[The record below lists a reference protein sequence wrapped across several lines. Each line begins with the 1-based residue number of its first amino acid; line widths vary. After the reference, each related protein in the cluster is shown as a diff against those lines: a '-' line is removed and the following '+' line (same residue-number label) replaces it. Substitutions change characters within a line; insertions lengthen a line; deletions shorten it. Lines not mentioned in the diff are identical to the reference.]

1 MEVVLH
7 YGPMTTTSLL
17 NDLALRDD
25 IVALLE
31 QNDRRVP
38 ISLIGREIFR
48 FRNPR
53 VAYLRHLLL
62 QLFADDPRL
71 VVREDDSLELLP
83 DEREF
88 APLSAN
94 EYIVLDVETTGMNPR
109 IDRVTEISAF
119 RITRREPR
127 APLGIADE
135 FTTLI
140 QPEREIPPSITLM
153 TGITNE
159 MVARAPRFCEI
170 ADELIAFIG
179 PRVIVAHNASF
190 DTSFLNAEI
199 SRTYGRRLGNLC
211 LCTLKLSRSLF
222 PELANHKLPT
232 LAYYLGIEMENHHRA
247 RDDAWATAKMFLRML
262 DLLEDRGI
270 GTVFEAM
277 EFHRKRASRRSLPH
291 KDRFV

>member
-1 MEVVLH
+1 MEFVLH

-31 QNDRRVP
+31 ENDRRIP

-53 VAYLRHLLL
+53 VAHLRHLLL
-62 QLFADDPRL
+62 RLFADDPRL
-71 VVREDDSLELLP
+71 VVREDDYLELLP

-88 APLSAN
+88 APLSAS

-119 RITRREPR
+119 RIARREPR
-127 APLGIADE
+127 APLSITDE

-140 QPEREIPPSITLM
+140 RPEREIPPSITLM

-179 PRVIVAHNASF
+179 SRVIVAHNASF
-190 DTSFLNAEI
+190 DTNFLNAEI
-199 SRTYGRRLGNLC
+199 GRTYGQRLGNLC

-232 LAYYLGIEMENHHRA
+232 IAYYLGIEMENHHRA

-277 EFHRKRASRRSLPH
+277 EFHRKRSSRRALSRQNRHL
-291 KDRFV
+291 

>member
-1 MEVVLH
+1 MLDFS
-7 YGPMTTTSLL
+7 PMTGASLL
-17 NDLALRDD
+17 NDVTLRDD

-31 QNDRRVP
+31 ENGRIVP
-38 ISLIGREIFR
+38 ITLIGREIFR

-53 VAYLRHLLL
+53 VAHLRHILLR
-62 QLFADDPRL
+62 LFADDPRL
-71 VVREDDSLELLP
+71 VVRDDDFLELLP

-88 APLSAN
+88 VSLDAS
-94 EYIVLDVETTGMNPR
+94 EYVVLDVETTGINPR

-119 RITRREPR
+119 RLTRRDAGGR
-127 APLGIADE
+127 LALADE

-140 QPEREIPPSITLM
+140 QPEREIPPTIAMM

-170 ADELIAFIG
+170 AGDLISFLG
-179 PRVIVAHNASF
+179 PRVIVAHNAAF

-199 SRTYGRRLGNLC
+199 SRAYGQRLGNMC

-232 LAYYLGIEMENHHRA
+232 IAYYLGIEMENHHRA
-247 RDDAWATAKMFLRML
+247 RDDAWATAKMFIRML
-262 DLLEDRGI
+262 DVLEDRGI
-270 GTVFEAM
+270 GTVFEAL
-277 EFHRKRASRRSLPH
+277 ELHRKRPSRRSFSTKH
-291 KDRFV
+291 RFL